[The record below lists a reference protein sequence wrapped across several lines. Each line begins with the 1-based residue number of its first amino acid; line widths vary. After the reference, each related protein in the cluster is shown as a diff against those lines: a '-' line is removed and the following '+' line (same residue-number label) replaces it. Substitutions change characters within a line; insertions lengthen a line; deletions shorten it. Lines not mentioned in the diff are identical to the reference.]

1 MFGKLKFFFIFKIK
15 VRRHYLRRF
24 FLVQELVG
32 HEMMEIVRNLV
43 LNGART
49 IVDHNEFKK
58 KKKKKDL
65 MYV

>member
-1 MFGKLKFFFIFKIK
+1 M
-15 VRRHYLRRF
+15 
-24 FLVQELVG
+24 QELVG

-65 MYV
+65 MSV